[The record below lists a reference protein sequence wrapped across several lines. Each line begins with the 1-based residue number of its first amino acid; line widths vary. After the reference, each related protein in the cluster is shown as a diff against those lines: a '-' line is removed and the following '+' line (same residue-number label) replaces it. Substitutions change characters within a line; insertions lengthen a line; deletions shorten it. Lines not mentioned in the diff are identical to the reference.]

1 MKTLRIMGL
10 LFALITLSIAPTTS
24 NAQKLIKA
32 LLRVAEH
39 CIPMIWDCLVPL
51 IFTQH
56 MVFNLTHTF
65 MWVQVLEYV

>member
-24 NAQKLIKA
+24 NAQTYKGSI
-32 LLRVAEH
+32 E
-39 CIPMIWDCLVPL
+39 PL

>member
-10 LFALITLSIAPTTS
+10 LFALITLSIAPTT
-24 NAQKLIKA
+24 
-32 LLRVAEH
+32 VAEH